1 MFFVDQLILYGS
13 LLVLLGIL
21 SRKFSAR
28 FGLPAL
34 VLFMLIGMLAGSEGL
49 GGIVFDNYEIAH
61 GIGTI
66 ALVVILFD
74 GGLRTPVRSLRLAWK
89 PALTLATAGV
99 LFTAGLTGLAAAWIL
114 GLAPLEGLLVG
125 SIVAS
130 TDAAAVFSILRT
142 QGVRLEDR
150 LSATLEIESGSN
162 DPTAI
167 FLTIGLI
174 EVLLGERTLGLGLL
188 AFFVQQIGI
197 GLVAGYVLGRA
208 AAFVVNRINLDAAGL
223 YPVLVLTLG
232 AGTYGLAAS
241 IGGSGY
247 LAVYVAG
254 IVLGGSSLVFQ
265 RGTLLFHDAMAW
277 VSQIVMFVVLG
288 LLSFPSA
295 LLGVAWEGLAV
306 AAVLMFVARPL
317 SVFLLTRPFRFSFK
331 ELLLIS
337 WVGLKGAVPV
347 ILATFPLL
355 FGLANGLAYFN
366 VIFFVVLV
374 SVLLQGWSLPQVAR
388 WLRLN
393 RPMEAEPAV
402 TLDITSLRHV
412 EADIVDYIIAE
423 TSAAA
428 HLRITEL
435 ALPDDVVIAMVTR
448 GSEIIPARGATV
460 LLPGD
465 HAFVILR
472 PGARAAVDAAFRSV
486 KEEPVEVPLRTG
498 IFLPGRLT
506 LREVDDLYGIELEG
520 EPDERLCDFMTRRL
534 HGGLEEGSFV
544 ETEGMRLYVHSCED
558 PSDPVLGIE
567 AIA

>member
-1 MFFVDQLILYGS
+1 MFFVDQLIIYGS

-28 FGLPAL
+28 VGLPAL
-34 VLFMLIGMLAGSEGL
+34 VLFMLLGMAAGSEGL
-49 GGIVFDNYEIAH
+49 GGIAFDDYRIAH
-61 GIGTI
+61 GIGTV

-74 GGLRTPVRSLRLAWK
+74 GGLRTPLTSLRVAWK

-99 LFTAGLTGLAAAWIL
+99 LLTAGITGVAASWIL
-114 GLAPLEGLLVG
+114 GLDMLEGMLLA
-125 SIVAS
+125 SIIAS

-142 QGVRLEDR
+142 QGVRLNDR

-167 FLTIGLI
+167 FLTVGFI
-174 EVLLGERTLGLGLL
+174 EVLLGDRPLGPGLL
-188 AFFVQQIGI
+188 LFFVQQMGI
-197 GLVAGYVLGRA
+197 GLVAGYVLGRLSA
-208 AAFVVNRINLDAAGL
+208 QLINRINLDAAGL

-232 AGTYGLAAS
+232 AGTYGLAVA

-247 LAVYVAG
+247 MAVYVAG

-288 LLSFPSA
+288 LLSYPSA

-306 AAVLMFVARPL
+306 AAVLMFVARPV
-317 SVFLLTRPFRFSFK
+317 SVFALAWPFKFTFR
-331 ELLLIS
+331 ELVLIS

-355 FGLANGLAYFN
+355 FGVENGLAYFN

-374 SVLLQGWSLPQVAR
+374 SVLTQGWSLPQVAR

-393 RPMEAEPAV
+393 QPIEAEPPV
-402 TLDITSLRHV
+402 TLDITSLKHV
-412 EADIVDYIIAE
+412 EADIVDYVVSE

-428 HLRITEL
+428 HLRLSEL
-435 ALPDDVVIAMVTR
+435 DLPQDVVIAMVTR
-448 GSEIIPARGATV
+448 GTEIIPARGATV

-472 PGARAAVDAAFRSV
+472 PGARDAVDAVFRSV
-486 KEEPVEVPLRTG
+486 KEVQVEVPLRTG
-498 IFLPGRLT
+498 ILLPGRLS
-506 LREVDDLYGIELEG
+506 LREVDLLYGIALDG
-520 EPDERLCDFMTRRL
+520 PGDERLHDYLVRRL
-534 HGGLEEGSFV
+534 HADLDEGSFL
-544 ETEGMRLYVHSCED
+544 ETNGLRLYVHSAEGED
-558 PSDPVLGIE
+558 VVIGIE
-567 AIA
+567 EIG